1 VHILQITNHGL
12 HEWQVTPGLPDT
24 GGQNVYVNHLTAAF
38 VRLGHEVTIVNRG
51 GYPHPLTGEMR
62 TGSVS
67 AFDGRAR
74 IVYLADDSASFVRK
88 EDMESQLPELAENLG
103 DLMDRRHFDL
113 VISHYWDGALLGVL
127 ANHAQSEPLPHYWI
141 PHSLGAL
148 KRRNVNPSAYAEL
161 RLDERIAAEHRIMAA
176 VDGVVATSVAIGAS
190 AENDY
195 SFPAEYFLPPGVDY
209 ERFRTRP
216 GVECAFVWD
225 FLAEAMGTDAVA
237 LVGRPLILEISRTDT
252 TKRKDV
258 LLRAFAAVHAAD
270 SRPILAVTIDDVNQ
284 QVHDQLM
291 TLIDELGITDDVAVL
306 GSVWDKLPCLYSE
319 AAIYC
324 TPSIMEGFGMSAQ
337 EAAATATPVVASDR
351 VPFAVE
357 YLLGS
362 DATVHRV
369 SGSTEVTVG
378 AGAIVV
384 PADSVEGFAAGLE
397 LLLSDSGLR
406 ARLGASAYHTTVP
419 EFGWDRLAA
428 SFLDEINAT
437 GNG

>member
-1 VHILQITNHGL
+1 MRILQITNHGL

-24 GGQNVYVNHLTAAF
+24 GGQNVYVNELSAAF
-38 VRLGHEVTIVNRG
+38 VRLGHRVTIVNRG

-62 TGSVS
+62 IGSV
-67 AFDGRAR
+67 AGLDGHAQ
-74 IVYLADDSASFVRK
+74 IVYLSDGTPSFVRK
-88 EDMESQLPELAENLG
+88 EDMEGHLPELAKELG
-103 DLMDRRHFDL
+103 ELMAAGSFDL
-113 VISHYWDGALLGVL
+113 ILSHYWDGALLGVL
-127 ANHAQSEPLPHYWI
+127 ANEARAEPLPHYWI

-148 KRRNVNPSAYAEL
+148 KRRNVDPAAHADL
-161 RLDERIAAEHRIMAA
+161 RINERIAAEHRVLDVI
-176 VDGVVATSVAIGAS
+176 DGVVATSVAIQDS
-190 AENDY
+190 AEHDY
-195 SFPAEYFLPPGVDY
+195 GSGVDYFLPPGVDH
-209 ERFRTRP
+209 ERFRPRTAE
-216 GVECAFVWD
+216 ECEAVWD
-225 FLAEAMGTDAVA
+225 FLAGQMGVA
-237 LVGRPLILEISRTDT
+237 ADDLRNRPLVLEISRTDT

-258 LLRAFAAVHAAD
+258 LLRAFAAVVD
-270 SRPILAVTIDDVNQ
+270 RDPRPLLAVTIDEINPRL
-284 QVHDQLM
+284 H
-291 TLIDELGITDDVAVL
+291 DELRNFISQLEIGSDVAVL
-306 GSVWDKLPCLYSE
+306 GSVWERLPCLYSE

-324 TPSIMEGFGMSAQ
+324 TPSTMEGFGMSAQ

-378 AGAIVV
+378 TGAIVV